1 MKCYLDES
9 PHNPIYDLRAQ
20 KLSHKYGP
28 GGSYTLAD
36 GSNKLSDFINGSHW
50 CHLTFVNDSGQS
62 GPPI

>member
-1 MKCYLDES
+1 MLS
-9 PHNPIYDLRAQ
+9 RWVTSQSNQRAQ
-20 KLSHKYGP
+20 KLTHKYGP

-62 GPPI
+62 GPPPI